1 MGCTQSDK
9 ENFYNFFNARKINGA
24 IIGEK
29 ANEVCQAIVGAPF
42 LIGQINTASKV
53 QLAWTGGE
61 GAVKYIIYQSTNNFT
76 FIPVAET
83 TSKEFLVTGLDFLT
97 TYFFRVD
104 AVSYLGDETKSNVIT
119 FTMPNVQ
126 APTGLTLDYPDIRE
140 VVLTWTSNS
149 NEDEEGFVIE
159 RSLDEITWTD
169 IGNTTTGVETF
180 TDLTVI
186 GDLTYFYRVAAFAGV
201 NKSSYSNTVSQFI
214 PVIPTPQDLI
224 AEVTDP
230 TKINLSWTSNSFGD
244 ETGFSIERSLDGVTF
259 APYDQVPSGQNTF
272 FDINITIDVEYFY
285 RVQALESGT
294 TSSGYTNVASAIN
307 NLTFRSFNNFDFGF
321 HQFGEI
327 TDDEPVDPPLAPTG
341 LALTVVSDSEID
353 ASWDS
358 QLDADSFVVEHDTD
372 ILFPSPVTN
381 ATNNNSFSITGLTQS
396 TEYFVRVKAVN
407 AGGESPYSNI
417 ESATTY
423 SLPFTFTV
431 KSDNSGTSNND
442 QFTFPQRPGGNPNY
456 VIKQQGVTGNEV
468 TVTSDTDPTTIT
480 FVGGAGTYTVEIQ
493 GIDISPFF
501 NGTGDFI
508 KILTIHN
515 WGDCII
521 FSRSFTN
528 CFNLNVSAIDAPLI
542 SSKIERTFEGCDLTT
557 FNGLENWD
565 VSNVQSFART
575 FNLSNLNNYGL
586 GSWDFTA
593 TNSTSSLHNFVRN
606 TNLSSTN
613 YNLLLAKLRSDAEG
627 AGIFNG
633 MTLGADGLVAT
644 GQGVNDRTWLINN
657 TSMTIIDATP

>member
-29 ANEVCQAIVGAPF
+29 ANEVCQSIVGAPF

-119 FTMPNVQ
+119 FTMPSVQ

-169 IGNTTTGVETF
+169 IGNTTTGVETY

-294 TSSGYTNVASAIN
+294 TSSGYTNVSSAIN
-307 NLTFRSFNNFDFGF
+307 SLTFRSFNNFDFGF

-327 TDDEPVDPPLAPTG
+327 SDDEITLDSDVQAWSNATG
-341 LALTVVSDSEID
+341 ITDET
-353 ASWDS
+353 
-358 QLDADSFVVEHDTD
+358 QLLRVNTLVTTLKADGNWNKLDYLLLMDQGAQGLTD
-372 ILFPSPVTN
+372 IKGLVSATLNGGVIDEGDSMKGNGVDGYIDTNFAPSTDGVNYQLNNVFISSVQRDSTN
-381 ATNNNSFSITGLTQS
+381 GVYFYARNSNNRCFISSASDGSVFNTLINNNSLANRTFGS
-396 TEYFVRVKAVN
+396 TATVN
-407 AGGESPYSNI
+407 VP
-417 ESATTY
+417 
-423 SLPFTFTV
+423 
-431 KSDNSGTSNND
+431 
-442 QFTFPQRPGGNPNY
+442 
-456 VIKQQGVTGNEV
+456 
-468 TVTSDTDPTTIT
+468 
-480 FVGGAGTYTVEIQ
+480 
-493 GIDISPFF
+493 
-501 NGTGDFI
+501 
-508 KILTIHN
+508 
-515 WGDCII
+515 
-521 FSRSFTN
+521 
-528 CFNLNVSAIDAPLI
+528 I
-542 SSKIERTFEGCDLTT
+542 SSKSNGTVQKLYENGIEAGSNNVSPISIPTSNFEIFRTPSIQSLSETRLSYVAIGGNTVNEVS
-557 FNGLENWD
+557 FNTAIKNYLGL
-565 VSNVQSFART
+565 
-575 FNLSNLNNYGL
+575 
-586 GSWDFTA
+586 
-593 TNSTSSLHNFVRN
+593 
-606 TNLSSTN
+606 
-613 YNLLLAKLRSDAEG
+613 
-627 AGIFNG
+627 
-633 MTLGADGLVAT
+633 
-644 GQGVNDRTWLINN
+644 
-657 TSMTIIDATP
+657 

>member
-29 ANEVCQAIVGAPF
+29 ANEVCQSIVGSPF

-61 GAVKYIIYQSTNNFT
+61 GSVKYIIYQSTNNFT

-83 TSKEFLVTGLDFLT
+83 TNKEFLVTGLDFLT

-104 AVSYLGDETKSNVIT
+104 AVSYLGDETQSNVIT

-140 VVLTWTSNS
+140 VVLTWASNS

-169 IGNTTTGVETF
+169 IGNTTTGVETY

-244 ETGFSIERSLDGVTF
+244 ETGFSIERSLDGITF
-259 APYDQVPSGQNTF
+259 TPYDQVPSGQNTF

-327 TDDEPVDPPLAPTG
+327 TDDKPPLDTDVQAWSNATG
-341 LALTVVSDSEID
+341 ITDETELLRVNTLVTTLKSDGNWDNLDYLLLLDQGSAGATDVKSLTTSTAYGSVTFNSSG
-353 ASWDS
+353 ADS
-358 QLDADSFVVEHDTD
+358 QGVDGYIDTNID
-372 ILFPSPVTN
+372 LSSLSNYSLNDNLIGGYITTGPEVQATSNNVAFFGAIDGLN
-381 ATNNNSFSITGLTQS
+381 ATHIFQRNTNIGGGANNSSFFGINAAAYIDGGTLS
-396 TEYFVRVKAVN
+396 YFVRENSMQNNIYNDGVNVKTDAV
-407 AGGESPYSNI
+407 
-417 ESATTY
+417 TTTGI
-423 SLPFTFTV
+423 PT
-431 KSDNSGTSNND
+431 NNLYLMG
-442 QFTFPQRPGGNPNY
+442 RNN
-456 VIKQQGVTGNEV
+456 
-468 TVTSDTDPTTIT
+468 
-480 FVGGAGTYTVEIQ
+480 
-493 GIDISPFF
+493 
-501 NGTGDFI
+501 NGTVDRNFEFGISLFFI
-508 KILTIHN
+508 
-515 WGDCII
+515 G
-521 FSRSFTN
+521 
-528 CFNLNVSAIDAPLI
+528 
-542 SSKIERTFEGCDLTT
+542 SS
-557 FNGLENWD
+557 
-565 VSNVQSFART
+565 S
-575 FNLSNLNNYGL
+575 
-586 GSWDFTA
+586 
-593 TNSTSSLHNFVRN
+593 
-606 TNLSSTN
+606 
-613 YNLLLAKLRSDAEG
+613 
-627 AGIFNG
+627 
-633 MTLGADGLVAT
+633 
-644 GQGVNDRTWLINN
+644 GVNHAAFN
-657 TSMTIIDATP
+657 TAIRNYLGV